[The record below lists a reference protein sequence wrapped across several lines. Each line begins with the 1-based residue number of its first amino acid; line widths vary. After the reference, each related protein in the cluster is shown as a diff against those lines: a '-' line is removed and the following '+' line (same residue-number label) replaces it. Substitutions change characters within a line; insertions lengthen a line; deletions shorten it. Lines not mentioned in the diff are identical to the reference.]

1 MGLDEFQEHLGHWRG
16 NERTLIRVFLVMLTI
31 FTLAQIGYDIWH
43 REVLD
48 LSFWR
53 IVLRLGQDLVV
64 AYATTSFILG
74 LYFVYNFKDEGI
86 VPIREIIKTMLQVS
100 VVVAVFFTIL
110 LTLDVGGHAETGL
123 YDEGGPEMTTARY
136 IVTVVGFL
144 ALTFGG
150 TFIAMLAILVGGFG
164 IMGMLYTFEVGG
176 VPRLLHK
183 LEGITRRE
191 DTEAKA
197 LMWFM
202 VIPGAL
208 DTDVMLV
215 EEQGRESVFPWNRFR
230 TAVLWQIA
238 FGIIIA
244 IYVSLNPWLLRAF
257 SVNELFRFMS
267 TAFVVIPFIV
277 IPWFIFRRLNARIK
291 GVSRDFLLYAAFK
304 DRMIRLIIAGGTLLI
319 FLRIA
324 LETYELMDILYA
336 IASYIFIMVL
346 CIIAFTFVYFN
357 FYENRLA
364 NECYVRWVEGK
375 ETASEDGRMDGGGE
389 GDGTLSIPE

>member
-1 MGLDEFQEHLGHWRG
+1 M
-16 NERTLIRVFLVMLTI
+16 MLAI

-53 IVLRLGQDLVV
+53 IMLGLGQDLVV
-64 AYATTSFILG
+64 AYAFTSFILG
-74 LYFVYNFKDEGI
+74 LYFVNNFKGEGI
-86 VPIREIIKTMLQVS
+86 VPLREILKTMVQVS

-110 LTLDVGGHAETGL
+110 LALDVGGHAETGL

-136 IVTVVGFL
+136 VVTGAGFL

-150 TFIAMLAILVGGFG
+150 TFVSMLAILVGGFG
-164 IMGMLYTFEVGG
+164 IMGMMYTFEVGG

-191 DTEAKA
+191 DKEAKA

-202 VIPGAL
+202 LIPGAL

-215 EEQGRESVFPWNRFR
+215 DEPGRESVFPWDRFR

-291 GVSRDFLLYAAFK
+291 GVSKDFLLYASFK

-324 LETYELMDILYA
+324 LETYEIMDILYA
-336 IASYIFIMVL
+336 ITSYIFIMVL

-357 FYENRLA
+357 FFENMLA
-364 NECYVRWVEGK
+364 EECYVRWVEGK
-375 ETASEDGRMDGGGE
+375 KAAD
-389 GDGTLSIPE
+389 GDGVVISDIEGEVTPSVSE

>member
-16 NERTLIRVFLVMLTI
+16 NERTLIRVFLLMLAI

-48 LSFWR
+48 LSFWQ
-53 IVLRLGQDLVV
+53 IMLGLGQDLVV
-64 AYATTSFILG
+64 AYALTSFILG
-74 LYFVYNFKDEGI
+74 LYFVYYFKGEGI
-86 VPIREIIKTMLQVS
+86 VPLREIIKTMVQVS

-110 LTLDVGGHAETGL
+110 LALDVGGHAETGL

-136 IVTVVGFL
+136 VVTVVGFL

-150 TFIAMLAILVGGFG
+150 TFVAMLAILVGGFG

-191 DTEAKA
+191 DKEAKA

-202 VIPGAL
+202 LIPGAL

-215 EEQGRESVFPWNRFR
+215 DEPGRESVFPWDRFR

-277 IPWFIFRRLNARIK
+277 IPWFIFRRLDARIK
-291 GVSRDFLLYAAFK
+291 GVSRDFLLYASFK

-324 LETYELMDILYA
+324 LETYEIMDILYA
-336 IASYIFIMVL
+336 ITSYIFIMVL

-357 FYENRLA
+357 FFENMLA
-364 NECYVRWVEGK
+364 KECYVRWLEGK
-375 ETASEDGRMDGGGE
+375 DAASEDERMDGGGE
-389 GDGTLSIPE
+389 GTISIPE